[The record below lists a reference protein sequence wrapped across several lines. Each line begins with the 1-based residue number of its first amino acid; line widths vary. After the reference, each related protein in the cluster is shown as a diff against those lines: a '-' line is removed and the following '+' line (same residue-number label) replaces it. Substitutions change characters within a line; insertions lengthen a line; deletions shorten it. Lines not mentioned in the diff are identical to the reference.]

1 MCFIVR
7 LSCYKRQLMT
17 SIEIVLLSRELLL
30 LLRLGESEIL
40 GSARGLAYV
49 SAGLAE
55 TPLT

>member
-1 MCFIVR
+1 
-7 LSCYKRQLMT
+7 MT

>member
-1 MCFIVR
+1 MCSIMR
-7 LSCYKRQLMT
+7 LFCYKRQLMT

-40 GSARGLAYV
+40 GAHAARV
-49 SAGLAE
+49 RPGLAE